1 MSDVMKTSKFLTAS
15 EWREKGQLLT
25 AFDKDFFTIDVGEND
40 NCLVLLHGYLTSSY
54 DYYKVIDELS
64 KKYRVI
70 AHDLIGFGFSD
81 KTTDHY
87 FSISDQVDCLLDLW
101 KQIGIDNI
109 TLLAHDYGTAIA
121 QEILARKNADLCPIN
136 VKELI
141 YCNGN
146 LPIKESHFLDT
157 QEFLKKEVAKKLIGM
172 LASFGIYKKTMRE
185 VFCDDSKI
193 TDEELSEMWYLL
205 EYNHGRDVISFI
217 YNYLRERKILWG
229 RWVNALQ
236 DTDVLLKV
244 VWSKND
250 PLVDEN
256 FTNHL
261 SKKTKNNEIHWIENS
276 GHFPMLETPEA
287 WLKAVLSD

>member
-101 KQIGIDNI
+101 KQMGINNI
-109 TLLAHDYGTAIA
+109 TLFSA
-121 QEILARKNADLCPIN
+121 
-136 VKELI
+136 
-141 YCNGN
+141 
-146 LPIKESHFLDT
+146 
-157 QEFLKKEVAKKLIGM
+157 
-172 LASFGIYKKTMRE
+172 
-185 VFCDDSKI
+185 
-193 TDEELSEMWYLL
+193 
-205 EYNHGRDVISFI
+205 
-217 YNYLRERKILWG
+217 
-229 RWVNALQ
+229 
-236 DTDVLLKV
+236 
-244 VWSKND
+244 
-250 PLVDEN
+250 
-256 FTNHL
+256 
-261 SKKTKNNEIHWIENS
+261 
-276 GHFPMLETPEA
+276 
-287 WLKAVLSD
+287 